1 MFCVISRAYA
11 ILLCAKMTLRW
22 RNVVMT
28 TLPCITARVGFDTQ
42 VLLQQAAAIS
52 GTSSIN

>member
-1 MFCVISRAYA
+1 
-11 ILLCAKMTLRW
+11 
-22 RNVVMT
+22 MT

-52 GTSSIN
+52 GTSSHYCPVKHQPALKTVV